1 MPQTD
6 SSRMSAAAAT
16 QEGMSA
22 DHASWR
28 PRVNPWLIAFSVMLA
43 TFMEVLDTTIVTVA
57 LPHIAGN
64 LGASTD
70 EATWVL
76 TSYLVSNAIVLPTS
90 AWFGSH
96 FGRKRFLI
104 GCLIIFTAS
113 SFLCGA
119 ATSLGMLIVARV
131 LQGAGG
137 GALQPLGQAI
147 LLESFPRA
155 RRGLAMAVYGVGVVC
170 APIIGPTLGGWLTDS
185 YSWRWCFY
193 LNLPVGILAVCLI
206 LLFVEDPPY
215 IQGTK
220 RGRFDAIGF
229 SLLFLWLATL
239 QITLDRGQEADWFG
253 AVWLRWVAGISVV
266 SFVCFVIWELRAPC
280 PIVNLR
286 ILKNRNFAAGC
297 GVFLMFG
304 AALYALLTMLP
315 LFLQLLMGYTALDAG
330 LAVSPRGFGVLVAL
344 GFVGVLVQ
352 KANLR
357 LLLVFGFTIL
367 GTSCFLFSRLNLQVA
382 MSNIIAA
389 NILMGFGMGFIFVP
403 LTTLSVSTLRNDQMG
418 NATGI
423 QNLMRNVGGSVGIA
437 WLSTMLV
444 RYAQAHQVF
453 LAGHLSSLDPAYQA
467 RLGVLRKGLA
477 SHFSPVDALHKA
489 QAAIYNILL
498 QQAGYWAYVDVFYLV
513 MWACALCILGVGLFQ
528 KIKSTRPA
536 VLH

>member
-1 MPQTD
+1 
-6 SSRMSAAAAT
+6 MSAATTA
-16 QEGMSA
+16 QEAMPG
-22 DHASWR
+22 DHAPWR
-28 PRVNPWLIAFSVMLA
+28 PRFNPWLIAFSVMLA

-57 LPHIAGN
+57 LPHMAGN

-90 AWFGSH
+90 AWFGSF

-104 GCLIIFTAS
+104 GCLIIFTVS

-119 ATSLGMLIVARV
+119 ATSLGMLIIARV

-147 LLESFPRA
+147 LLESFPQA
-155 RRGLAMAVYGVGVVC
+155 RRGVAMAAYGVGVVC

-193 LNLPVGILAVCLI
+193 LNLPVGILAAFLI
-206 LLFVEDPPY
+206 FLFVEDPPY

-229 SLLFLWLATL
+229 AFLFLWLATL
-239 QITLDRGQEADWFG
+239 QITLDKGQEADWFG
-253 AVWLRWVAGISVV
+253 AVWLRWFAGISVV
-266 SFVCFVIWELRAPC
+266 SFVCFVIRELRAPF

-286 ILKNRNFAAGC
+286 ALKNRNFAAGC
-297 GVFLMFG
+297 AVFLMFG

-315 LFLQLLMGYTALDAG
+315 LFLQTLMGYTALDAG
-330 LAVSPRGFGVLVAL
+330 LTVSPRGLGVLFAL

-352 KANLR
+352 KVNLR

-367 GTSCFLFSRLNLQVA
+367 GVSCFLLSRLNLQVA
-382 MSNIIAA
+382 MSNIITA
-389 NILMGFGMGFIFVP
+389 NLLMGFGLGFIFVP

-453 LAGHLSSLDPAYQA
+453 LAGHLSSLDPACQA
-467 RLGVLRKGLA
+467 RLGVLRKAFA
-477 SHFSPVDALHKA
+477 SNFSPVDALQRA
-489 QAAIYNILL
+489 QAAIYNTLL

-513 MWACALCILGVGLFQ
+513 IWACALCLLGVGLFQ
-528 KIKSTRPA
+528 NVKSTRSA
-536 VLH
+536 ALH